1 MTPAGLFAFCQ
12 GGEIVNLV
20 KERARTLLHSVIGK
34 GAVKRVSDI
43 DGQGEALFLA
53 VSLELEHLLL
63 DNGLC
68 LSTDPHAE
76 VVFPEPLFSQLAN
89 VLLYAWINALPPNT
103 KPEQKIAQIRMEIAA
118 GQSAQKVHRML
129 RRLRQRGLYVAAYSH
144 RQKGEK
150 I

>member
-1 MTPAGLFAFCQ
+1 M
-12 GGEIVNLV
+12 NLV
-20 KERARTLLHSVIGK
+20 KERARTLLNCVVGK
-34 GAVKRVSDI
+34 VAVKRLADI
-43 DGQGEALFLA
+43 DGQDDALFLT

-89 VLLYAWINALPPNT
+89 ALLYTWINALPPNI
-103 KPEQKIAQIRMEIAA
+103 KPEQKIAQIRMEIAS

-129 RRLRQRGLYVAAYSH
+129 RRLRQRGLYVAAYPH
-144 RQKGEK
+144 CQKVE
-150 I
+150 